1 MTKRWAIKRRNQFC
15 VLLIHLCADHDCES
29 SQGELVDPVEDAW
42 EGNVLDHLRQ
52 GLGDRILEA
61 LACSH
66 RWVPL
71 LLKLKEEG
79 ALRRSS
85 GSHPLGIRYEASFES
100 KYASLGGKY

>member
-29 SQGELVDPVEDAW
+29 PQGELVDPVEDAW

-52 GLGDRILEA
+52 GLGNRILEA

-85 GSHPLGIRYEASFES
+85 GSHPLGIRYEASFED
-100 KYASLGGKY
+100 KYAPFDGNY